1 MATTEVRRKMEVGQV
16 IEQVKEWVL
25 GEGSEIPGFCGTYL
39 VGGINAMPSDEP
51 FPYYCDVDLHI
62 VLKEGGKSSDANLEV
77 SYNGLIL
84 ECGFKGLDEYS
95 SPEAVLAN
103 PHIAPNLVVNSI
115 ISDPTGQL
123 TRVQREVAEAFAQ
136 RQWVMA
142 RCAYEKE
149 RTLGHLEQLR
159 QVKTPFE
166 ATVQLYW
173 VANFLA
179 GLIALASLKTPTHRK
194 ALVLMKELLQGQG
207 HLDLHE
213 KLLDLLGYKHLR
225 TDQVEFYLRECAA
238 AFDCAIEVKKT
249 PSFWDMKLRP
259 HVRPYVIVGAQ
270 EMMDAGY
277 YREAMFWIEVFLA
290 ISIAAIQNDAPD
302 ADRLRFR
309 NSLRQLFEDLGRSTP
324 DDWASR
330 YLQACL
336 VKDDIFDVADVILQS
351 NPNIID

>member
-1 MATTEVRRKMEVGQV
+1 MEVGQV
-16 IEQVKEWVL
+16 IEQVKDWVTC
-25 GEGSEIPGFCGTYL
+25 EGSKIPGFSGAYL
-39 VGGINAMPSDEP
+39 VGGINAMSSAES
-51 FPYYCDVDLHI
+51 FPHYCDVDLHI
-62 VLKEGGKSSDANLEV
+62 VLEEGGKSSEANLEV

-95 SPEAVLAN
+95 SPEVVLAN
-103 PHIAPNLVVNSI
+103 PHIAPNLVENSV

-123 TRVQREVAEAFAQ
+123 TEIQKAVADAFAK
-136 RQWVMA
+136 RQWVTA

-159 QVKTPFE
+159 QVKTTFE
-166 ATVQLYW
+166 ATTQLYW

-194 ALVLMKELLQGQG
+194 ALVLMKDLLQRQG

-213 KLLDLLGYKHLR
+213 KLLELLGYKHLR
-225 TDQVEFYLRECAA
+225 MAQVDFYLRECAA

-259 HVRPYVIVGAQ
+259 HVRPYVIEGAQ
-270 EMMDAGY
+270 EMMDAGNH
-277 YREAMFWIEVFLA
+277 REAMFWIEVFLA

-302 ADRLRFR
+302 ADRLRFQ
-309 NSLRQLFEDLGRSTP
+309 NSLKQMLEDLGRSSS
-324 DDWASR
+324 DDWALR
-330 YLQACL
+330 YFQACM
-336 VKDDIFDVADVILQS
+336 VKDDIFDVADAIVQR
-351 NPNIID
+351 NPDIID